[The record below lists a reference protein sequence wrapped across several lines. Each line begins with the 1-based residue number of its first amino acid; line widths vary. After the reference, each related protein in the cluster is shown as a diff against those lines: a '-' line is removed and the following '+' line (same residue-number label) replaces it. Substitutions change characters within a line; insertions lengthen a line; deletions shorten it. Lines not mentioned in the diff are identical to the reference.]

1 MGGERNKMKKKNTG
15 VCKYDR
21 CQREYD
27 RDEVARI
34 YGELSNVFLLGYC
47 SAYCYT
53 RATVKEAN
61 EE

>member
-1 MGGERNKMKKKNTG
+1 MVKKNMG
-15 VCKYDR
+15 ICKWHG

-27 RDEVARI
+27 RDDVARV

-53 RATVKEAN
+53 RDTVKEVSK
-61 EE
+61 